1 MTYEKIKKNYDRG
14 FWSDQMVKMA
24 VTKGVI
30 TQAQYEAIV
39 SGEEVS
45 EVDVLLQEVS
55 NIGY

>member
-14 FWSDQMVKMA
+14 FWSAQMVQIA

-30 TQAQYEAIV
+30 TQAQYETIV
-39 SGEEVS
+39 NGAEIS

>member
-14 FWSDQMVKMA
+14 FWSAQMVQMA

-39 SGEEVS
+39 SGAEVS
-45 EVDVLLQEVS
+45 EVDALLQEVS